1 MQMLITPMTD
11 DIPFP
16 EQYGMTAPTQWQI
29 PAACWLPTW
38 NISGKWNIG
47 NEAFMKDFVW
57 LDALA
62 LRAGV
67 GLTASM
73 PPLSNATPI
82 FINSNTTRP
91 STDIES
97 GIVNLTH

>member
-29 PAACWLPTW
+29 PVQPLAAYLEYQWE
-38 NISGKWNIG
+38 WNIG

-67 GLTASM
+67 GLTAVCLHYQM
-73 PPLSNATPI
+73 QHPFL
-82 FINSNTTRP
+82 
-91 STDIES
+91 
-97 GIVNLTH
+97 